1 MLVGK
6 WCVICH
12 ARKNNYYLT
21 CILVSF
27 LHTCIFL
34 FCIRLKAPTKTKT
47 SHGSAK
53 KAVKKSTADPVI
65 EISDCDSPNPVAN
78 LLMDPQ
84 KKGGSDDAM
93 EEESVFGEDDWA
105 GLDPKDNKLHPVM
118 SDRNARYYDWDE
130 IAMALDP
137 ETGKKCHAVIFG
149 YEIRG
154 SEGVFVDIQYVV
166 KADYLSGECYEK
178 HSTYGVIKVSYD
190 DVQVPMKWV
199 QAPTGSHSQD
209 CAGTEEFEFK

>member
-1 MLVGK
+1 M
-6 WCVICH
+6 
-12 ARKNNYYLT
+12 
-21 CILVSF
+21 
-27 LHTCIFL
+27 
-34 FCIRLKAPTKTKT
+34 FCIRLQAPTKTKT
-47 SHGSAK
+47 KTKTSHDNAK
-53 KAVKKSTADPVI
+53 KAAKKPAKKSTADPII
-65 EISDCDSPNPVAN
+65 EISDD
-78 LLMDPQ
+78 D
-84 KKGGSDDAM
+84 SDDAM

-118 SDRNARYYDWDE
+118 SDRNAQYYDWDE

-137 ETGKKCHAVIFG
+137 ETGKKCRAVIFG